1 MCVWGPNQTER
12 PLFCHKDP
20 TAPMIQVHFIETS
33 DTGIRELIQAKFN
46 TSKNVK
52 AENNVWKLVLK
63 GWTLYYNLKH
73 LQRSTREMKNLN
85 TFMSKVRLAII

>member
-1 MCVWGPNQTER
+1 
-12 PLFCHKDP
+12 
-20 TAPMIQVHFIETS
+20 MIQVHFIETS

-52 AENNVWKLVLK
+52 GENECVEDSFK